1 MDSLDVFVGRK
12 QPLRQQ
18 VRRCRSSVRWF
29 AEGETILTGERSVE
43 VKKRDSPKRGGY
55 NSD

>member
-29 AEGETILTGERSVE
+29 AEGETILTGKRSVE